1 MTQSRKPGKP
11 GPQLMCIAR
20 PAGASGKAVVWLRG
34 DHNLSSADSLSTA
47 ITSAAAYGTD
57 IAVDL
62 RGVEFMDSTTL
73 HAILR
78 ARVAVEA
85 QGLAVTVRQPSRVAR
100 LLLDT
105 CGFDHLIEPGPV
117 EPAWPD
123 ATDVLAVPA
132 AIAHLERGV
141 ARPPPGDEQS

>member
-1 MTQSRKPGKP
+1 MTQSKKP

-20 PAGASGKAVVWLRG
+20 PGAGSDKAVVWLRG
-34 DHNLSSADSLSTA
+34 DHGLPTADWLSTA

-62 RGVEFMDSTTL
+62 RGVEFMDATTL

-78 ARVAVEA
+78 AKTAVEE

-100 LLLDT
+100 LVLGT
-105 CGFDHLIEPGPV
+105 CGFDHLVEPGPAA
-117 EPAWPD
+117 PAWPD

-132 AIAHLERGV
+132 AVAHLERGV
-141 ARPPPGDEQS
+141 ARPPPGDERS